1 MSPAE
6 LGKRLLKI
14 SAILRKKIGT
24 FWILD
29 YISSVEFCDKAFS
42 IRYSFKKE
50 NWHFE
55 LHFLSKVEF
64 STGLLKK
71 LLLFLQKLAYFRFEI
86 TFSQLSFATRHI
98 WERNVGRSGQLPTY
112 CNRSGRQQQI
122 LQQISKFKENW
133 TLCKI
138 LQ

>member
-24 FWILD
+24 FLILD

-50 NWHFE
+50 NWHILNFE

-71 LLLFLQKLAYFRFEI
+71 LLLFCKNWHILDLKLHF
-86 TFSQLSFATRHI
+86 LS
-98 WERNVGRSGQLPTY
+98 
-112 CNRSGRQQQI
+112 
-122 LQQISKFKENW
+122 
-133 TLCKI
+133 
-138 LQ
+138 